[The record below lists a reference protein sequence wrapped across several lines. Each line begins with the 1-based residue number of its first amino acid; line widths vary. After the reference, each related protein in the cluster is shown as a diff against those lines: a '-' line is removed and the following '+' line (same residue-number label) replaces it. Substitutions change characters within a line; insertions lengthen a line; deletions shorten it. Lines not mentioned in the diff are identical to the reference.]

1 MNDKIS
7 ITNVDGAKV
16 NGDLIC
22 FLETLST
29 RKKYVYYTLNETVG
43 AGPNST
49 VKIYVSKIKQNDPSL
64 DTAITEGDW
73 DVLKGYMSDALKG
86 IANPDVKYLNP
97 TELGEPVSVSDR
109 AIAMPT
115 SYDYINKQRGIYA
128 QNIATSSLATEE
140 PAATVAPETTTPVT
154 PAPETAP
161 AAPQTPTVEEPPML
175 SAQEINQVP
184 TPEVTPTVAPV
195 PEAAPSIES
204 APVET
209 PAVPETVSTE
219 PVAPAPVEPTP
230 VVPESVTPATT
241 SIPEAVT
248 PNKTNDIGN
257 KLEPIDINAIESKY
271 VEMINSINAL
281 RDKEIEAAKRYNATI
296 ELSSMHN
303 EQHASYVQ
311 NEQIKETAPIAPQV
325 NPFASANPVPT
336 PTPEAAPTVT
346 PAPNVTEA
354 PAAPQAVVE
363 PTPVTPEN
371 LETNWFDMPASQ

>member
-128 QNIATSSLATEE
+128 QNIATSSLATGE
-140 PAATVAPETTTPVT
+140 PAPAVAPQVESPVAPEPQ
-154 PAPETAP
+154 AAP
-161 AAPQTPTVEEPPML
+161 AAPQAPTVEEPPML
-175 SAQEINQVP
+175 SAQEINQAP
-184 TPEVTPTVAPV
+184 TPEVTPV
-195 PEAAPSIES
+195 PEPS
-204 APVET
+204 PVEA
-209 PAVPETVSTE
+209 PAVTETVSPE
-219 PVAPAPVEPTP
+219 PIAPAPAPAKPTP
-230 VVPESVTPATT
+230 VVPEPAASAITPA
-241 SIPEAVT
+241 PEAIST
-248 PNKTNDIGN
+248 NETNDIGN
-257 KLEPIDINAIESKY
+257 KLEPIDISAIENKY

-281 RDKEIEAAKRYNATI
+281 KDKEIEAAKRYNATI

-311 NEQIKETAPIAPQV
+311 NEQIKETTPITPQV
-325 NPFASANPVPT
+325 SPFANA
-336 PTPEAAPTVT
+336 T
-346 PAPNVTEA
+346 PAPEVAPTIAPEPQVAPA
-354 PAAPQAVVE
+354 PAAPQAIVE

-371 LETNWFDMPASQ
+371 LETNWFDMPSS